1 MSVALTYSVAGMQA
15 AQDRLAIRARNV
27 ANVQTP
33 GYKAAEVVQE
43 ATASGPVVSERLPV
57 DTVTG
62 DDVAGG
68 ESDLQYRLP
77 FDELPQDSPRAPSQD
92 DPQAPSDV
100 SLDYELTDMIL
111 AKHAYKASASVVRT
125 VGEMQDSLLD
135 IFI

>member
-15 AQDRLAIRARNV
+15 AQDRLSIRARNV

-33 GYKAAEVVQE
+33 GYEAVEVVQE
-43 ATASGPVVSERLPV
+43 ATGSGPVVSERPPAG
-57 DTVTG
+57 DPA
-62 DDVAGG
+62 DDVVDASTGT
-68 ESDLQYRLP
+68 QYPLP
-77 FDELPQDSPRAPSQD
+77 FGDLPQTSPPASPPASS
-92 DPQAPSDV
+92 QAPSDV
-100 SLDYELTDMIL
+100 SLEYELTDMIM